1 MYTRSNFSW
10 AGIAIQSAKGVPATV
25 DTALP
30 LAGAESLERNWDMQY
45 SEVPDGMIWD
55 VWSVKRGEW
64 AQGDLP
70 I

>member
-10 AGIAIQSAKGVPATV
+10 AGIAIQEAKGTPATV

-45 SEVPDGMIWD
+45 
-55 VWSVKRGEW
+55 
-64 AQGDLP
+64 
-70 I
+70 